1 VLISNFPVVLDA
13 CVLYPRA
20 LRDTLLRAAERSLYT
35 PYWSVAILDELKR
48 NLVADRRLTV
58 DRSDYLVSQMTLA
71 FPSAAVAGFETL
83 IPCMTNHE
91 KDRHVAAAAV
101 RARAEVI
108 VTSNLRDFPE
118 DALSPYGIA
127 AKAPDEFLLDLTS
140 LSGRT
145 MTQIIREQ
153 LTDIVAIDP
162 TATMDMLFEALTRQA
177 PGFVDTIRSILDA
190 QDAPEGYS

>member
-1 VLISNFPVVLDA
+1 VLISNFPVALDA

-118 DALSPYGIA
+118 DALSHMGSPRRH
-127 AKAPDEFLLDLTS
+127 PTS
-140 LSGRT
+140 
-145 MTQIIREQ
+145 
-153 LTDIVAIDP
+153 
-162 TATMDMLFEALTRQA
+162 F
-177 PGFVDTIRSILDA
+177 
-190 QDAPEGYS
+190 YSTLRASRGVR